1 MSGNTALPRPLG
13 VGVLGTGAIAPP
25 YFMALQAWPQLNLI
39 SCSSRGMASA
49 RAAAERYGIAAVEFA
64 AMLANPAID
73 VVVNLTPIA
82 AHFET
87 GKAILEAG
95 KHLYSEKPI
104 AATAA
109 EGRELLAIAA
119 RKGLRI
125 GCAPDTFFGS
135 AHQEARAVIDAGGI
149 GRPISGAL
157 FMGGAGVEAWHPKPE
172 GFYEAGAGPLGDHSP
187 YYLTQLVNLLGPVA
201 AVHGMGSSPQP
212 VRVLRN
218 PARAGQTIESAVDT
232 TVVALLEMVGGAV
245 VTLSM
250 SWDMGPHRRVPIE
263 IYGSAGSLLNPDPNW
278 SDGTVGVLTGDGYV
292 ERDHAHRPFSRK
304 TMITFQGNA
313 VAYWRLCGLADMADA
328 IATGRPHRAS
338 GELALHVLEV
348 IEAIRTSSALG
359 GRVVVSSRCAQ
370 PEPVGDDI
378 AHAQTV
384 RPLGDELLDSRKL
397 F

>member
-1 MSGNTALPRPLG
+1 MPGSTSETRPLG

-25 YFMALQAWPQLNLI
+25 YFMALQAWPQLDLI
-39 SCSSRGMASA
+39 SCSSRGMVSA
-49 RAAAERYGIAAVEFA
+49 RTVAQQYGIAAVEFG
-64 AMLANPAID
+64 AMLADPTID

-104 AATAA
+104 AATAVQ
-109 EGRELLAIAA
+109 GRELLQIAA
-119 RKGLRI
+119 QKGLRI

-135 AHQEARAVIDAGGI
+135 AHQEARSVIDAGTI
-149 GRPISGAL
+149 GRPVGGAL
-157 FMGGAGVEAWHPKPE
+157 FMGGAGVEAWHPHPE
-172 GFYEAGAGPLGDHSP
+172 GFYEPGAGPLGDHSP

-201 AVHGMGSSPQP
+201 AVQGMGSSPQP
-212 VRVLRN
+212 TRVLRN
-218 PARAGQTIESAVDT
+218 PARAGETIESAVET
-232 TVVALLEMVGGAV
+232 TVVTLLEMVSGAV
-245 VTLSM
+245 MTLSM
-250 SWDMGPHRRVPIE
+250 SWDMGPQRRVPIE
-263 IYGSAGSLLNPDPNW
+263 IYGTSGSLLNPDPNW
-278 SDGTVGVLTGDGYV
+278 SDGTVGVLTAAGFA

-328 IATGRPHRAS
+328 IAAGRPHRAS

-348 IEAIRTSSALG
+348 IEAIRMSSAE
-359 GRVVVSSRCAQ
+359 GRRVAISSRCPQ
-370 PEPVGDDI
+370 PEPIGDDI
-378 AHAQTV
+378 AHAHTV
-384 RPLGDELLDSRKL
+384 RPLGDDLLDSRKL